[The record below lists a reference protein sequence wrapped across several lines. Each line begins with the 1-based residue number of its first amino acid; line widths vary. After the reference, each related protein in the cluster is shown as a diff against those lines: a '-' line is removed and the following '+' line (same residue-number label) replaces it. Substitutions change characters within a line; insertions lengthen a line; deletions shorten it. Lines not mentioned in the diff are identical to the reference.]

1 MLCILFDLLSCLHR
15 PAAVEVADAH
25 AACAGVA
32 SLEYPFICFTCRPS
46 AFEDKGQLHAFL
58 FYLTPDAEADH
69 GEGVMKEDRVIVTVV
84 DAGVS

>member
-1 MLCILFDLLSCLHR
+1 MLGILFDLLGCLHR

-25 AACAGVA
+25 AACTGVA
-32 SLEYPFICFTCRPS
+32 SLEYPFVCFTCLSS
-46 AFEDKGQLHAFL
+46 AFEDQRKLHAFL

-69 GEGVMKEDRVIVTVV
+69 GEGVMKEGRVIVTEV